1 MAVCRT
7 PVTLDTRGNRGC
19 ESGFP
24 SLKTV
29 STWHPERMA
38 KEIDPVRARSAV
50 AVIRAHPGMVLFL
63 ATPAL
68 LVVGVVWLL
77 TGSAA
82 WAALLVVA
90 LALGGG
96 AALYAGV
103 KRR

>member
-1 MAVCRT
+1 
-7 PVTLDTRGNRGC
+7 
-19 ESGFP
+19 
-24 SLKTV
+24 
-29 STWHPERMA
+29 MA

-50 AVIRAHPGMVLFL
+50 AVIKQHPGMVLFL

-90 LALGGG
+90 TGAGWGSRAVRRHETALARDRRSLLENC
-96 AALYAGV
+96 ALLLL
-103 KRR
+103 

>member
-1 MAVCRT
+1 
-7 PVTLDTRGNRGC
+7 
-19 ESGFP
+19 
-24 SLKTV
+24 
-29 STWHPERMA
+29 MA

-50 AVIRAHPGMVLFL
+50 AVIRQHPGMVLFL

-82 WAALLVVA
+82 WAALLAVA
-90 LALGGG
+90 MVLGE
-96 AALYAGV
+96 AALCAGM